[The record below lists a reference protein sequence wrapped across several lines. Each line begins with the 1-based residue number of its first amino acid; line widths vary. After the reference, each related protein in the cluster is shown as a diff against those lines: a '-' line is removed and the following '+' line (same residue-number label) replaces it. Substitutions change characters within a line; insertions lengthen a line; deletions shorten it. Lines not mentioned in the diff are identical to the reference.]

1 MIIVQQEPQFKIQSL
16 FHKEFTNL
24 INEKNFNNLLVIKPN
39 EFWKKLVNTAKKY
52 YQYKLEPELIKIKCR
67 DSYRNKIALLREL
80 WLAVGIKV
88 KSRNYNLIESIVE
101 ESKELS
107 SNVPKKNSKTSS
119 KKGTLKYDLLPFSS
133 DDIVEIV
140 PIIKHLE
147 VTNTDFNSFINN
159 AKSAMKEGF
168 YEQAFEFVNQ
178 AINVNLQVAG
188 PINKEAA
195 TCLSMLANIHFK
207 FGEYMQMIGSDQA
220 ENYMASYTSAIQ
232 LQSKAVLLY
241 EKLYGKAHP
250 LIAQAY
256 VALHKFNNKVRIYD
270 K

>member
-1 MIIVQQEPQFKIQSL
+1 M
-16 FHKEFTNL
+16 
-24 INEKNFNNLLVIKPN
+24 
-39 EFWKKLVNTAKKY
+39 AKKY
-52 YQYKLEPELIKIKCR
+52 YQYKLEPELIKVKCR
-67 DSYRNKIALLREL
+67 DSYKNKIALLRDL
-80 WLAVGIKV
+80 WLAIGIKV
-88 KSRNYNLIESIVE
+88 KSRNYNLIESIAE

-107 SNVPKKNSKTSS
+107 SNTSKKNNKNAS
-119 KKGTLKYDLLPFSS
+119 KKGTLKYDLLPFNS

-147 VTNTDFNSFINN
+147 MSNADYKTFINN
-159 AKSAMKEGF
+159 AKSAMKEGY

-195 TCLSMLANIHFK
+195 TCLSMLASIHFK
-207 FGEYMQMIGSDQA
+207 FGEYMQLIGSDQK
-220 ENYMASYTSAIQ
+220 EDYMASYTTAIQ
-232 LQSKAVLLY
+232 LQTKAVLLY
-241 EKLYGKAHP
+241 EKLYGKVHP

-256 VALHKFNNKVRIYD
+256 LALHKFNNKARIYD